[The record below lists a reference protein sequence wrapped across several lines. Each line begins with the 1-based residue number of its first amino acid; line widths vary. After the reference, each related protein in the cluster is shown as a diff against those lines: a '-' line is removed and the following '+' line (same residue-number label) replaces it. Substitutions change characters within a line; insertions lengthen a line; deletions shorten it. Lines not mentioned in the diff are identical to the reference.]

1 MYRKTGKR
9 ETLFSQENGSSHFS
23 RGYQSLRKMSRP
35 SQPVSMASDIAN
47 TP

>member
-9 ETLFSQENGSSHFS
+9 ETLFSREMGPSISPKH
-23 RGYQSLRKMSRP
+23 QSLRKMIRP
-35 SQPVSMASDIAN
+35 SQPVSMASDMAN

>member
-9 ETLFSQENGSSHFS
+9 ETLFSREMGFPFFPKH
-23 RGYQSLRKMSRP
+23 QSLRKMSRP
-35 SQPVSMASDIAN
+35 SQPVSMASDMAK

>member
-9 ETLFSQENGSSHFS
+9 ETLFSRENGFHFS
-23 RGYQSLRKMSRP
+23 RGYQSLRKMRRP
-35 SQPVSMASDIAN
+35 SQPVTMASDIAN